1 MIDTFNQAG
10 NNPRL
15 NNERIDIMKRITKI
29 VMGVMMAL
37 TLTVGTATQ
46 AFPFIS
52 DNSTAIVA
60 EAANGVITGRF
71 NGYSWTETTTVH
83 SNNTRKACK
92 IKICSSQVLYIST
105 RQC

>member
-1 MIDTFNQAG
+1 
-10 NNPRL
+10 
-15 NNERIDIMKRITKI
+15 MKRITKI

-71 NGYSWTETTTVH
+71 NGYS
-83 SNNTRKACK
+83 
-92 IKICSSQVLYIST
+92 
-105 RQC
+105 